1 MMIGGIGSIFAQGLG
16 IASLEKALQSG
27 WQQPL
32 DVDAPHVA
40 GGKCPAYQVNFDAV
54 PDKTLLKRIRRAD
67 KLSKMSVLAAADAL
81 SNSGIKDIGA
91 KRLGVIVATGLGA
104 QVTTFSFLDD
114 ILDYGDAAV
123 SPTTFSNSVHNA
135 AASYVSSSLNIQGP
149 TLTITQFRFSFPAA
163 LQLAQTWLDQGR
175 CEFVLVGAVDQY
187 GDVLAYVS
195 DQKLTTAKDGKIKPF
210 TFNPTCQV
218 PGEGAAFF
226 LLSNAAAGN
235 YYCSVNAVHTG
246 EDPGQGNRV
255 DINIIDADG
264 LLPDESAYRRLLSTD
279 IPTAAYS
286 PLFGSMMI
294 GSAFNMAAGALM
306 LKQQTRYATPVQ
318 DNPHGLRLLTES
330 GSGSIGAIRCIGC
343 NCYEEK
349 SIVYLSRIR

>member
-1 MMIGGIGSIFAQGLG
+1 MNIVGIGTIFAQGLG
-16 IASLEKALQSG
+16 IASFEKALQDG
-27 WQQPL
+27 WQKPL
-32 DVDAPHVA
+32 YLDAPHIA

-81 SNSGIKDIGA
+81 SDSGSEDISS
-91 KRLGVIVATGLGA
+91 KRIGVIVATGLGA
-104 QVTTFSFLDD
+104 HVTTFTFLDD

-149 TLTITQFRFSFPAA
+149 TLTITQFRFSFQAA

-195 DQKLTTAKDGKIKPF
+195 DQKLTTAMDGKIRPF
-210 TFNPTCQV
+210 TFKPTCQV

-226 LLSNAAAGN
+226 LLSNGSAGN
-235 YYCSVNAVHTG
+235 YYCFVNAVHTG
-246 EDPGQGNRV
+246 DDPVNAKPV

-264 LLPDESAYRRLLSTD
+264 MMPDESVYLRSLSND

-286 PLFGSMMI
+286 PLVGSMMI
-294 GSAFNMAAGALM
+294 GSAFNVAAGALM
-306 LKQQTRYATPVQ
+306 LKQQMRYAAPVH

-330 GSGSIGAIRCIGC
+330 SIGNISSIRCMGC
-343 NCYEEK
+343 NCYAEK
-349 SIVYLSRIR
+349 SVLYLTRI